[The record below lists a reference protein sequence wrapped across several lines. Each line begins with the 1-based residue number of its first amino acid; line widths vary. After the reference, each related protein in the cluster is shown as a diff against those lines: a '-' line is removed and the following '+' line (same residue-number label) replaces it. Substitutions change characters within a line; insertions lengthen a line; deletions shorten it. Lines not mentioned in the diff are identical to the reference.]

1 MLQLTKETS
10 IRRGEELVENDKAAK
25 KKWKV
30 RSREEGGKVKN
41 EEEAG
46 GGQQKERQMLVPRMP
61 VRE

>member
-1 MLQLTKETS
+1 MS
-10 IRRGEELVENDKAAK
+10 IRRGEELVEKDRDVK
-25 KKWKV
+25 
-30 RSREEGGKVKN
+30 RSERCAREEGGKVKN